1 MSANAAAR
9 ADHTLALLSARGIS
23 KRFGGVHAL
32 ADVGFTIHHGEIYG
46 LIGPNGAGN
55 RAATRR
61 CVLGFVRRAHA
72 FPSNSRLRSADGSR
86 PAGRNSIITTS
97 ARPNSSIRITSGS
110 ISVRPKIARCR
121 GSTV

>member
-46 LIGPNGAGN
+46 LIGPNGAGKTSLFN
-55 RAATRR
+55 VLTGIYAPDGGEFVFDGLPLRGLKPMPWPSAASRARFR
-61 CVLGFVRRAHA
+61 
-72 FPSNSRLRSADGSR
+72 
-86 PAGRNSIITTS
+86 TS
-97 ARPNSSIRITSGS
+97 ACSRTCPLSKT
-110 ISVRPKIARCR
+110 
-121 GSTV
+121 